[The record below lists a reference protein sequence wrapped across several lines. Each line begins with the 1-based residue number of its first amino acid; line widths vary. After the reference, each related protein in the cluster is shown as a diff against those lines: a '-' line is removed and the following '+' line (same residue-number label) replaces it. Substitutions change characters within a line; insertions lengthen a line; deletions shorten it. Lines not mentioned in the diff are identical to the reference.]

1 MNESAKVEA
10 KMDATSG
17 QNQKKV
23 VELPLIANFEK
34 TYKFDGKEYGKLDL
48 SGMRELGTVDGQ
60 ELDDVMRAMGRVLV
74 NKFRDTMYDKHVAM
88 RATKLP
94 VEFFNM
100 LSMKDMYEIENTV
113 QYYFLVL

>member
-23 VELPLIANFEK
+23 AALPLIANFEK
-34 TYKFDGKEYGKLDL
+34 TYQFDGKEYDKLDL
-48 SGMRELGTVDGQ
+48 SGMRKLGTVDGQ

-74 NKFRDTMYDKHVAM
+74 NKFRDTMYCKHVAM

-94 VEFFNM
+94 VEFFNT
-100 LSMKDMYEIENTV
+100 LSMKDMYEVENTV